1 MKSEELRHLTA
12 SEQLTLQQEYEM
24 QCSWCEDEDS
34 EEASHPHPRQPPFL
48 LSPTLQPSG
57 GITKAVMVKSLE
69 VAYEPL
75 KVVPAADSFFLSLEG
90 FRENKAI

>member
-34 EEASHPHPRQPPFL
+34 EETSPPPQAASTLPFSYSSATAPSL
-48 LSPTLQPSG
+48 PGASLSCNGKMFG
-57 GITKAVMVKSLE
+57 GHLYLNCLKSSPGLT
-69 VAYEPL
+69 PF
-75 KVVPAADSFFLSLEG
+75 S
-90 FRENKAI
+90 

>member
-34 EEASHPHPRQPPFL
+34 EETSPHPRQPPPS
-48 LSPTLQPSG
+48 LSYSSATAPPSPGASLSCNGKMFG
-57 GITKAVMVKSLE
+57 GHLYLNRLKWSL
-69 VAYEPL
+69 
-75 KVVPAADSFFLSLEG
+75 
-90 FRENKAI
+90 